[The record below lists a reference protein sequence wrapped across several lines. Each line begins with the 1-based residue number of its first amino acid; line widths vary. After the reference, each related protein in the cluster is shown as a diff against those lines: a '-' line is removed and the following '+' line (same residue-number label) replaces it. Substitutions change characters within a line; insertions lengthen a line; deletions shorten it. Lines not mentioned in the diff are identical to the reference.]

1 MKQVLEQAA
10 TQKTS
15 INDDWRRW
23 IAENLSLDI
32 DPNGIYQA
40 LVANGVAE
48 SEAAREMNLALASP
62 YLLGARQASQRIKN
76 RLKKHDW
83 VLDIHRILNRQTPHS
98 DIIERRHRLSREE
111 FYQRYYLLNKPV
123 IITGMLEDWP
133 ALAKWNFNY
142 FKETVGEKQVEVQ
155 HGRSSDANYE
165 INTTQLRK
173 SMTMREYVELIETS
187 GVTNDFYMTANNTS
201 SNRAQLGDLWK
212 DIGRIPEYLD
222 PDSPDDGFLWIGPA
236 GTRTPFHHDLTNNF
250 MAQVIGRKRVKLIP
264 ACELPYT
271 YNNFH
276 CYTPV
281 DGNNIDYDKFPLMR
295 NVQILECDLNAGEIL
310 FLPVGCW
317 HYVEGLEPSVTV
329 SFINFQLDNNFGA
342 IYTTFNEV

>member
-1 MKQVLEQAA
+1 MNQAA
-10 TQKTS
+10 VQKIS

-32 DPNGIYQA
+32 DPNGLYQV
-40 LVANGVAE
+40 LLTNGISAE
-48 SEAAREMNLALASP
+48 EAAREVNLALASP
-62 YLLGARQASQRIKN
+62 YLLGARQASQRLKN

-83 VLDIHRILNRQTPHS
+83 ILDIHRTLNRQTPNS
-98 DIIERRHRLSREE
+98 DVIERRHKLTHDE
-111 FYQRYYLLNKPV
+111 FYRQYYLLNKPV

-133 ALAKWNFNY
+133 AMTKWNFNY
-142 FKETVGEKQVEVQ
+142 FKETVGDQEVTVQ
-155 HGRSSDANYE
+155 HGRTNDTNYE

-173 SMTMREYVELIETS
+173 TMTMREYVHLIETS
-187 GVTNDFYMTANNTS
+187 GFTNDFYMTANNTS
-201 SNRAQLGDLWK
+201 SNRAALSELWK

-222 PDSPDDGFLWIGPA
+222 PNSPDDGFLWMGPA
-236 GTRTPFHHDLTNNF
+236 GTLTPFHHDLTNNF
-250 MAQVIGRKRVKLIP
+250 MAQVMGRKRVKMIP
-264 ACELPYT
+264 ACELPYV

-281 DGNNIDYDKFPLMR
+281 DGGQIDYEKFPMMR
-295 NVQILECDLNAGEIL
+295 DVQVLECELNAGEIL

-329 SFINFQLDNNFGA
+329 SFINFQLMNNYGA
-342 IYTTFNEV
+342 FYSTYHEV